1 MRAFPSYTQLD
12 AMDCGPTCLR
22 MIAKHYGRS
31 YTLQTL
37 RERSFITREGVS
49 MLGVSDAAESIGFRT
64 IGVRISIE
72 QLTDN
77 APLPCI
83 LHWNQNH
90 FVVLYRLTPCTPSP
104 KWRGGRGVRKFY
116 IADPA
121 GQKYEMNHEEF
132 SRCWISSKN
141 AGKDVGTAL
150 LLSPKPDFYD
160 YEDDKTK
167 QEKNLGYYFRYLLPY
182 KSQYA
187 QIIVGMILGS
197 VLSLIFPFLTQAV
210 VDQGIGNN
218 NLPFITLILIAQL
231 VLSITQTGMGFI
243 QSWIT
248 LHTNTRISISLISDF
263 LAKLMKLP
271 IRFFD
276 AKNIGDI
283 MQRIGD
289 HGRIR
294 DFLSGTTLS
303 TLFSFANFFI
313 FAGIMAYYN
322 LTILLVFLV
331 GNTFYLTWILSFMR
345 YRKKLD

>member
-1 MRAFPSYTQLD
+1 
-12 AMDCGPTCLR
+12 MDCGPTCLR
-22 MIAKHYGRS
+22 MIARHYGRS
-31 YTLQTL
+31 YTLQNL

-49 MLGVSDAAESIGFRT
+49 MLGISDAAESIGMHT
-64 IGVRISIE
+64 QGVRITLD
-72 QLTDN
+72 QLVEDV
-77 APLPCI
+77 PLPCI

-90 FVVLYRLTPCTPSP
+90 FVVLYRCAPSNSP
-104 KWRGGRGVRKFY
+104 KGGGLFPPLWGGAGRGLKFH

-121 GQKYEMNHEEF
+121 GQKYVMNREEF
-132 SRCWISSKN
+132 CRCWYSSKKE
-141 AGKDVGTAL
+141 GKETGTAL
-150 LLSPKPDFYD
+150 LLQPSPDFYD
-160 YEDDKTK
+160 YEDDKEK
-167 QEKNLGYYFRYLLPY
+167 QEKNLGHYFRYLFPY

-187 QIIVGMILGS
+187 QIIVGMILGM
-197 VLSLIFPFLTQAV
+197 VLSLITPFLTQAV

-231 VLSITQTGMGFI
+231 VLSITQMGMGFI

-289 HGRIR
+289 G
-294 DFLSGTTLS
+294 SGS
-303 TLFSFANFFI
+303 MILFSLQIYGLFSILYIHICNFFHSQ
-313 FAGIMAYYN
+313 
-322 LTILLVFLV
+322 ILLRF
-331 GNTFYLTWILSFMR
+331 GSQYCQYPGR
-345 YRKKLD
+345 YS